1 MYSEYLDEFIVWKGS
16 ARELLHN
23 KRLVLKF
30 VEKYVPK
37 EKIVNIHYGL
47 KREFSGVFILDIWVE
62 LTNGYTSFI
71 AVDSPIPLSFKQ
83 WEIIANTL
91 NKMYMRNRICV
102 LNVNDIHEKQ
112 VIIDKLLALSKIYD
126 EMVKFVSSM
135 SNLEKVKSICYSF
148 CKPWNVILALKRGIT
163 YEVYLAPR
171 IVVDEAICS
180 SRGYWIR

>member
-1 MYSEYLDEFIVWKGS
+1 MYSEYLDEFTVWKGC

-23 KRLVLKF
+23 KRLTLKF

-37 EKIVNIHYGL
+37 EKIVDIHYGL
-47 KREFSGVFILDIWVE
+47 KREFSGIFILDIWVE

-71 AVDSPIPLSFKQ
+71 VVDLPITLSFKQ

-91 NKMYMRNRICV
+91 NKIYMRNRICV
-102 LNVNDIHEKQ
+102 LNINDAYEKQ
-112 VIIDKLLALSKIYD
+112 IIVNKLLALSKVYD
-126 EMVKFVSSM
+126 ESVRFISPM
-135 SNLEKVKSICYSF
+135 SDLKNAETIYYSL
-148 CKPWNVILALKRGIT
+148 CKPWNVILALKTDIT